1 MSVEDR
7 GENTEGTRIELS
19 KGYRVSLGTR
29 HSFLRGVGCFLIES
43 RVRTMGATEK
53 FILFTQPG

>member
-1 MSVEDR
+1 MRVEGLD
-7 GENTEGTRIELS
+7 
-19 KGYRVSLGTR
+19 TR
-29 HSFLRGVGCFLIES
+29 HSFLRGVGCFHTEP